1 MSERLLSAS
10 WHRVADLRPR
20 LRAHTEVGR
29 QRYRGEVWYVLRDP
43 STDRFHRFGRE
54 AQQVIGLMDGRRTV
68 HEIWECVADTLG
80 DAAPTQDELIRL
92 LGQLHAADVLQ
103 CELSPDSAELF
114 ERFRK
119 QQRQQ
124 VLGRLLNPFAL
135 RIHLFD
141 PDRFLARTAPLLRPL
156 FGRVAVLLWL
166 AVVVPAAIGVAT
178 HWSELSENALDRLFT
193 PTQMLTLWILFPVI
207 KLFHELGHGY
217 AARMQGGEVHDM
229 GVMFLVFNPVP
240 YVDASCSWSFPSK
253 WRRALVGAAGMLV
266 ELFLAALAFDV
277 WVSAEPGPVRA
288 VAYNVLL
295 IAGTT
300 TLIFNANPL
309 LRFDGYYIASDL
321 LEIPNLR
328 SRSTAF
334 ALHLWKRLALGVRES
349 EAPRTAPGEAPWL
362 LVYAVAALVYRALI
376 VVAILLFVLEWNLAL
391 GLVLAAVAVGGGVGR
406 TLYRGGKYLL
416 TSPQLRYT
424 RSRALG
430 VSGAIAVGAA
440 LLLLAVPVPLR
451 TRAEGV
457 VWIPEG
463 ALVRAGTDGFVE
475 RVVATPGSQVHAGEV
490 LFETSDPEL
499 EAELAAARSR
509 VEEVEVRYEE
519 ARVEDRARAQVAAE
533 VLDYERQHLARLVE
547 RSRRLVVS
555 AGTDGEFVV
564 PRHRDLPGRHVR
576 QGELLGYVL
585 SHDTLAV
592 RAVVSQ
598 QEVDL
603 VRQHTRSVAVR
614 LAERLGEVYPARI
627 RRTVPAAN
635 ERLPSP
641 ALGSVGGGQV
651 PVDPR
656 ESGGDR
662 AVKSLFEVELE
673 VAAGSLPVNGGGRV
687 YVRFDHGYEPL
698 AWQWTRRLRQVFLSR
713 LHV

>member
-1 MSERLLSAS
+1 MRERLFSAS
-10 WHRVADLRPR
+10 WHRVATLRPR

-43 STDRFHRFGRE
+43 STDRFHRFGAD
-54 AQQVIGLMDGRRTV
+54 AQRVIGLMDGRRSV
-68 HEIWECVADTLG
+68 AEIWEQVADALG
-80 DAAPTQDELIRL
+80 DSAPTQDELIRL

-103 CELSPDSAELF
+103 CELSPDAAELF
-114 ERFRK
+114 DRFRK

-124 VLGRLLNPFAL
+124 ALGRLLNPFAV

-141 PDRFLARTAPLLRPL
+141 PDRFLAHTLPLLRPL
-156 FGRVAVLLWL
+156 FGRVALLVWL
-166 AVVVPAAIGVAT
+166 AVVVPAAIGVAS

-193 PTQMLTLWILFPVI
+193 PTQMLTLWILFPMI

-217 AARMQGGEVHDM
+217 AARAQGGEVHDM

-253 WRRALVGAAGMLV
+253 WRRAGVGAAGMLV
-266 ELFLAALAFDV
+266 ELFLAALAFYV
-277 WVSAEPGPVRA
+277 WVSAEPGAVRA

-328 SRSTAF
+328 SRSTA
-334 ALHLWKRLALGVRES
+334 LVLYLWERLAFGVRES

-362 LVYAVAALVYRALI
+362 VLYAVASLVYRAMI

-391 GLVLAAVAVGGGVGR
+391 GLILAAVTIAGGLGR
-406 TLYRGGKYLL
+406 TLYRGGRYLL
-416 TSPQLRYT
+416 TSPRLRYT
-424 RSRALG
+424 RSRAVAVSATLVATAG
-430 VSGAIAVGAA
+430 V
-440 LLLLAVPVPLR
+440 LLLALPLPLR

-457 VWIPEG
+457 VWMPEE
-463 ALVRAGTDGFVE
+463 ALVRAGTDGFIE
-475 RVVATPGSQVHAGEV
+475 RVVASPGSQVNAGDP
-490 LFETSDPEL
+490 LFETSDPDLAAQLASARARVAEL
-499 EAELAAARSR
+499 EVRLQEAQVEERSR
-509 VEEVEVRYEE
+509 
-519 ARVEDRARAQVAAE
+519 ARVAAE
-533 VLDYERQHLARLVE
+533 VLDYERQRLARLVE
-547 RSRRLVVS
+547 RSGRLVVR
-555 AGTDGEFVV
+555 AAIGGEFVV
-564 PRHRDLPGRHVR
+564 PRHRDLPGRHVQ

-585 SHDTLAV
+585 SLDTISV
-592 RAVVSQ
+592 RAVVTQ

-603 VRQHTRSVAVR
+603 VRERTRSVAVR
-614 LAERLGEVYPARI
+614 LAERLEEVYPATI
-627 RRTVPAAN
+627 LRTVPAAN

-641 ALGSVGGGQV
+641 ALGSVGGGQL

-656 ESGGDR
+656 ESRGDR
-662 AVKSLFEVELE
+662 SVESLFEVELD
-673 VAAGSLPVNGGGRV
+673 VAAGSLPANGGGRV
-687 YVRFDHGYEPL
+687 YVQFDHGAEPL